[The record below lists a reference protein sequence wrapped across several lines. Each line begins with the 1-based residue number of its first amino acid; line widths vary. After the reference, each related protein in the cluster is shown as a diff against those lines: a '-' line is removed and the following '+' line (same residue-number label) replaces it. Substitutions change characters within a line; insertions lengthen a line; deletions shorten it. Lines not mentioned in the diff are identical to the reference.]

1 MTVYTHGFPPPPTSG
16 AVHLFR
22 GRAPTEPD
30 AADLAV
36 LDTAELE
43 RFARMVPS
51 AGAQFAGSRAAVRR
65 ILAGYVRDIPDRLGF
80 GRRVCPGCGSAEHG
94 PPQLIWPRT
103 GLAFSL
109 SRSDYDWLLAVT
121 ADRLIGVDIEGA
133 AAVDFDRVAPMVMTP
148 AELAA
153 LVAEPDD
160 QARKALFLRCWTRKE
175 AVLKAS
181 GIGLMAPLRE
191 IDVQPAWNGLV
202 TVSHQAIVGAASW
215 TVQDLPAGS
224 RCVAALA
231 VEADLP
237 PVEISWPAVDWQ
249 QLAVGVS

>member
-1 MTVYTHGFPPPPTSG
+1 MTVHTHGFPPPPTSG

-30 AADLAV
+30 AADLAI
-36 LDTAELE
+36 LDAAELE
-43 RFARMVPS
+43 RFARMVPT

-65 ILAGYVRDIPDRLGF
+65 ILAGYVRESPERLGF
-80 GRRVCPGCGSAEHG
+80 GRRRCPGCGSPDHG
-94 PPQLIWPRT
+94 PPELTQPAT

-109 SRSDYDWLLAVT
+109 SRSDDDWLVAVT

-153 LVAEPDD
+153 LRAEPDE
-160 QARKALFLRCWTRKE
+160 QARKAVFLRCWTRKE

-191 IDVQPAWNGLV
+191 IDVQPASSGLV
-202 TVSHQAIVGAASW
+202 TVSHEAVVGAASW
-215 TVQDLPAGS
+215 SVRDVPAGP

-231 VEADLP
+231 VQAGLAP
-237 PVEISWPAVDWQ
+237 IEISWPAVDWQ
-249 QLAVGVS
+249 QLAVGAS

>member
-1 MTVYTHGFPPPPTSG
+1 MTVDAQGFPPPPTSG

-22 GRAPTEPD
+22 GRAPTEPA
-30 AADLAV
+30 AADLAI
-36 LDTAELE
+36 LDAAELE

-65 ILAGYVRDIPDRLGF
+65 ILAGYVRETPGRLGF
-80 GRRVCPGCGSAEHG
+80 GRRSCPGCGSPDHG
-94 PPQLIWPRT
+94 PPQLIRPATR
-103 GLAFSL
+103 LAFSL

-121 ADRLIGVDIEGA
+121 ADRLVGVDIEGA
-133 AAVDFDRVAPMVMTP
+133 AAVDFERVAPMVMTP

-153 LVAEPDD
+153 LRAEPEE
-160 QARKALFLRCWTRKE
+160 QARKAVFLRCWTRKE

-191 IDVQPAWNGLV
+191 IDVLPASSGLV
-202 TVSHQAIVGAASW
+202 TVSHEAIVGAASW
-215 TVQDLPAGS
+215 SVQDLPAGS

-231 VEADLP
+231 VQAGLP
-237 PVEISWPAVDWQ
+237 AVEISWPAVDWQ
-249 QLAVGVS
+249 QLAAVVS